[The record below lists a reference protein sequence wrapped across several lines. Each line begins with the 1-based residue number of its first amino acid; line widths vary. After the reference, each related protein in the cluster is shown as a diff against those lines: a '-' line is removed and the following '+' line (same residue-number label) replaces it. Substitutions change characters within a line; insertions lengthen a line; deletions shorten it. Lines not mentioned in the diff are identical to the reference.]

1 MAFESMIKKAKAKLS
16 WGGPLPYR
24 MLMLHRHIIQT
35 NFNFIYSNLNYI
47 YFYMLAKFQVN
58 ENYKENRVFFNIR
71 FICVNKLNGLKNLC
85 IEIFSLEFSKII

>member
-1 MAFESMIKKAKAKLS
+1 
-16 WGGPLPYR
+16 
-24 MLMLHRHIIQT
+24 
-35 NFNFIYSNLNYI
+35 
-47 YFYMLAKFQVN
+47 MLAKFQVN